1 MSEHTSN
8 KNAPKYAVI
17 KQELIQ
23 KIQSGEL
30 APGAELPSES
40 DLISIYQ
47 VSRVTVRRAIDELY
61 HQGYIDKMQGK
72 RACVKQIAKLQELAS
87 VFSYTEEI
95 IRQGMIPSREV
106 LVSDLRICS
115 AEEAEKL
122 QLQKADP
129 VFHLERIYY
138 ADGHPLC
145 YTATTLPYQIF
156 RDIETYNFKENSLY
170 KILEEVYHVEITTTS
185 LKLKAIAAHDK
196 LARHLNIEKNTPLLY
211 SNGLTFGIQQ
221 EKEIPI
227 ELFTNHYLTTQFEYS
242 LLQTRRPG
250 GFQ

>member
-1 MSEHTSN
+1 MENSE
-8 KNAPKYAVI
+8 KKKLPKYAVI
-17 KQELIQ
+17 EQELIQ

-30 APGAELPSES
+30 GPGAELPSES
-40 DLISIYQ
+40 DLIFAYH

-72 RACVKQIAKLQELAS
+72 RACVKKIAKLQELAS

-95 IRQGMIPSREV
+95 IRHGMTPGREV
-106 LVSDLRICS
+106 LISDLRLCT
-115 AEEAEKL
+115 AKEAEKL

-145 YTATTLPYQIF
+145 YTATTLPYRLF
-156 RDIETYNFKENSLY
+156 RDIESYDFKENSLY

-185 LKLKAIAAHDK
+185 LKLKAVSAHDN
-196 LARHLNIEKNTPLLY
+196 LARHLNVAQDTPLLY
-211 SNGLTFGIQQ
+211 TDGLTFGIQQ

-227 ELFTNHYLTTQFEYS
+227 EIFTNHYLTTQFEYS
-242 LLQTRRPG
+242 LMQSRRPG
-250 GFQ
+250 GFS